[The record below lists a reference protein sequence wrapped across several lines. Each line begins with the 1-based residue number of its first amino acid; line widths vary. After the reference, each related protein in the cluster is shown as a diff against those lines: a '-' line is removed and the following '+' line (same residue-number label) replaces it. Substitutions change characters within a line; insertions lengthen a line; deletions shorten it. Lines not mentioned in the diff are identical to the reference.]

1 MVTDERTT
9 WPGTD
14 LTTEPHGRLDPD
26 TCRAA
31 RRVQDGAD
39 VPSKRALRARAVA
52 LIVALSASAGCAAG
66 GSDSSGSSGGSGGTG
81 ASGRAAGVRLPPRGA
96 GFDYQIGGAYP
107 PPKDVRIVSRDRSDS
122 PAPGLYNI
130 CYVNAFQ
137 AQPDERSSWPAD
149 LLLRDAHGKAV
160 IDTDWNEALLDIGT
174 PAGRKRV
181 ARRVNRWIDGCAA
194 KGFDAVEP
202 DNYDSYTRSRHL
214 LTAADATA
222 FMTLLSRHAHARH
235 LAVAQKNTAELAGVR
250 RRAGL
255 DFAVAEECGQYDECG
270 VYAKA
275 FDDRVVDIEYT
286 DSGLRAALAHW
297 GGRLSIV
304 RRDRDVSTPGS
315 KGYVR
320 RSTGGADARSG
331 GAAVLR

>member
-1 MVTDERTT
+1 MPTGV
-9 WPGTD
+9 
-14 LTTEPHGRLDPD
+14 
-26 TCRAA
+26 
-31 RRVQDGAD
+31 
-39 VPSKRALRARAVA
+39 LRATGPLPALGAVSAAMIIAVTA
-52 LIVALSASAGCAAG
+52 LAGCAPGHRG
-66 GSDSSGSSGGSGGTG
+66 GDG
-81 ASGRAAGVRLPPRGA
+81 AAEPATLRLPPRGA

-107 PPKDVRIVSRDRSDS
+107 PPKGVRIVSRDRSDS

-137 AQPDERSSWPAD
+137 AQPAERSSWPAD
-149 LLLRDAHGKAV
+149 LLLRDAHGAVV
-160 IDTDWNEALLDIGT
+160 IDEDWHEPLLDLRT
-174 PAGRKRV
+174 PAARKRV
-181 ARRVNRWIDGCAA
+181 ARRVNTWIDGCAR

-202 DNYDSYTRSRHL
+202 DNYDSYTRSHRL

-235 LAVAQKNTAELAGVR
+235 LAIAQKNTAELAGRR

-255 DFAVAEECGQYDECG
+255 DFAVSEECGQYDECG

-286 DSGLRAALAHW
+286 DAGLRAARARW

-315 KGYVR
+315 AAYVR
-320 RSTGGADARSG
+320 RVR
-331 GAAVLR
+331 